1 MSYELSIEICG
12 QGEDPNHRCHWG
24 FMINRPAEYFGDLL
38 HVRVIDLDR
47 LWYQFEYRS
56 GSSLDDLQAVGK
68 CKIADLTLQQRQEA
82 IELIK
87 AEKAP
92 IDGKRR
98 CQDWVFD
105 TLISLEVEDLVPPG
119 TAEFWKGMIGKPAK
133 EVRLSCGVGWTSFNQ
148 SYG

>member
-1 MSYELSIEICG
+1 MSYEFSIEICG

-24 FMINRPAEYFGDLL
+24 FMINQPAECFGDLL

-68 CKIADLTLQQRQEA
+68 CKIASLTPEQRQNA

-92 IDGKRR
+92 VDGKRR

-105 TLISLEVEDLVPPG
+105 TLISLEVEDLVPSG
-119 TAEFWKGMIGKPAK
+119 TAEFWKERIGNSAK
-133 EVRLSCGVGWTSFNQ
+133 EVRRACGRNWRGFD
-148 SYG
+148 